1 MSPSNYKDIRK
12 KNIRRYGIETKHL
25 ELLSQLYTD
34 RTHFVYELLQNAED
48 AGATRIVFLLEKY
61 KLTIR
66 HDGKEFDHSDVEGI
80 CGVGDTT
87 KAGDVTKIGRFGI
100 GFKSVFTYSSRP
112 EIRSG
117 AERFAIES
125 FVRPFEINFKEIPDT
140 FTTEFVLNF
149 DQAETRDNAY
159 NEIAGRLERLSTR
172 TLLFLESLE
181 QIAWKHESNI
191 GAFVVVRSEPDKGPT
206 RISLLGEV
214 DGQRTEKESWL
225 VYSKELES
233 EERVKPVQIAWR
245 LNDDETSVA
254 FVEHSRLFV
263 FFPTDVETHLGF
275 VLQGPFVTTPA
286 RDNVPI
292 NEDWNRRVICQAAD
306 LLVESL
312 RSLKENGLLDVA
324 VLQCL
329 PIAPRHLEPDSRFF
343 ALAEATREALKEED
357 LLPGIDGSYVAAD
370 KAVLGRSAD
379 LRAVISPGQLV
390 RIYKLDTATQWLD
403 GKITENTTPG
413 LRQYLLEELEIT
425 EIEGIGF
432 ARRVDDEFFEEQSDQ
447 WLTQFYGYLSEQPA
461 LWRVN
466 KRPYG
471 PLWERKYIRLE
482 DGSHDAPLEEDGTPR
497 VFLPGIS
504 TSVSCIKSVFA
515 SDDRC
520 NLFFRQ
526 LGLAQPDEAAV
537 FVQTVL
543 PLYSTLTHYW
553 NEDSLERWIPID
565 VEPHLEHIETLLSL
579 LENCEPKRARSLI
592 TSCAERC
599 FLLADNDE
607 TTEPEFQKPDE
618 LYLRSDELEV
628 YFAGISDVG
637 FLSMKYGER
646 GVELAKAFN
655 IDTEVFIWRREPDAQ
670 GFVVI
675 ANDHGRH
682 VRGVSGFNP
691 MCSVHCLDIVLSEP
705 NLERS
710 LLVWNKFV
718 LLMHDQIRGK
728 VQTATKQTYSNA
740 IESEQYSEFGKT
752 LISHAWLPDKDGEFK
767 RPAEINAEEI
777 DSRFRDVGLVA
788 ASLGIKGA
796 ELVSLANSLGFDP
809 GDIELFM
816 RLKSNPE
823 LYRRVL
829 TLLKSRPEFPV
840 QESSNPGR
848 RKRELKKRIAQAP
861 KVKRESRKRSVRTTA
876 NKDQIR
882 SYLAAKYT
890 NGDGELV
897 CQICEDVM
905 PFKKKDD
912 SWYFEAVQLLDNPE
926 LELDATSVALCP
938 TCSAK
943 FKEYVQGTDQQKRIS
958 ELLDNSSNNSIQIN
972 LDKGLE
978 TIRFTGT
985 HLLDLKTVLEN
996 H

>member
-1 MSPSNYKDIRK
+1 MSPSNYKDIRE
-12 KNIRRYGIETKHL
+12 KNIRRYGTETKHL
-25 ELLSQLYTD
+25 ELFSRLYTD

-48 AGATRIVFLLEKY
+48 AGATRIKFLLDKD
-61 KLTIR
+61 KLTIL
-66 HDGKEFDHSDVEGI
+66 HDGKEFDHNDVEGI

-87 KAGDVTKIGRFGI
+87 KEGDVTKIGRYGI
-100 GFKSVFTYSSRP
+100 GFKSVFTYTSEP

-117 AERFAIES
+117 AERFAIKS
-125 FVRPFEINFKEIPDT
+125 FVLPEEIPSKEIPDSR
-140 FTTEFVLNF
+140 TTEFVLNF
-149 DQAETRDNAY
+149 DQPTTEANAY
-159 NEIAGRLERLSTR
+159 NEIADRLEGLSAR

-191 GAFVVVRSEPDKGPT
+191 GAFVVKKSEQDKGLT
-206 RISLLGEV
+206 RINLSGKV
-214 DGQRTEKESWL
+214 DGQTTEKESWL

-286 RDNVPI
+286 RDNIPI
-292 NEDWNRRVICQAAD
+292 NEDWNRRVICQAAG

-312 RSLKENGLLDVA
+312 RSLKENRLLDVA

-357 LLPGIDGSYVAAD
+357 LLPGIDGSYVAAN
-370 KAVLGRSAD
+370 KAVLGRGAD
-379 LRAVISPGQLV
+379 LRAVISPGQLA
-390 RIYKLDTATQWLD
+390 RIYELDTATQWLD
-403 GKITENTTPG
+403 ENITENTTPK

-482 DGSHDAPLEEDGTPR
+482 DGSHDTPLEEDGTPR

-504 TSVSCIKSVFA
+504 ASVNCIKSAFA

-520 NLFFRQ
+520 DLFFRQ
-526 LGLAQPDEAAV
+526 LGLAQLDEAVV
-537 FVQTVL
+537 FVQTIL
-543 PLYSTLTHYW
+543 PLYPG
-553 NEDSLERWIPID
+553 EDDFDRWIPID
-565 VEPHLEHIETLLSL
+565 VETHLEHIETLLSL
-579 LENCEPKRARSLI
+579 LENCEPKKAGSLI

-607 TTEPEFQKPDE
+607 TTEPEFRKPE
-618 LYLRSDELEV
+618 VLYVRSDELEV
-628 YFAGISDVG
+628 YFAGISDVR
-637 FLSMKYGER
+637 FLSMIYGER

-655 IDTEVFIWRREPDAQ
+655 IDTEVYIDRKEPDDQ

-675 ANDHGRH
+675 VNDHGRH

-691 MCSVHCLDIVLSEP
+691 LCWVHGLEDALAEP

-710 LLVWNKFV
+710 LLVWNKIV
-718 LLMHDQIRGK
+718 LPMQNQIRGK
-728 VQTATKQTYSNA
+728 VETATKQNYSNK
-740 IESEQYSEFGKT
+740 IESEQYSFFGGT

-840 QESSNPGR
+840 QESSNPKH

-926 LELDATSVALCP
+926 LELDITSVALCP

-943 FKEYVQGTDQQKRIS
+943 FKEYVQGTDQQKRIP
-958 ELLDNSSNNSIQIN
+958 ELLDNSINNSIQIN